1 MLDKEL
7 ITKTPEETFELG
19 QRFCAYVLK
28 NSPKKMP
35 KIGFK
40 GGLGAGKTVFIKG
53 FVEAYIP
60 GTEVTSPTYTIMN
73 DYVYHKKSI
82 YHVDLYRINSL
93 EDLLGTGFF
102 EAFEDPKTI
111 MLLEWSERL
120 PKDVD
125 FTVDIRHVSDIE
137 RGITISKG
145 ART

>member
-1 MLDKEL
+1 MLDKEF
-7 ITKTPEETFELG
+7 ITKMPEETFELG
-19 QRFCAYVLK
+19 QKFCAYVLK

-35 KIGFK
+35 KVGFK

-53 FVEAYIP
+53 FVEAFIP
-60 GTEVTSPTYTIMN
+60 GAEVTSPTYTIMN
-73 DYVYHKKSI
+73 DYVDHKKVI

-120 PKDVD
+120 PKAVD

-145 ART
+145 VKV